1 MANGGIWQQLMQ
13 QGFTPQQIQALMQL
27 GVLEEEGG
35 IISQEMEMANR
46 LRDRQSPRGRY
57 SGRAFVTANP
67 MEFLATGID
76 RIRGE
81 YNAQQAIDRQRQ
93 NAAEKAKLRA
103 QFLQM
108 MGRGQAPQTPAPG
121 ATPPVQPAPS
131 PAAQTY
137 AYGTNP
143 APPMGGWR

>member
-13 QGFTPQQIQALMQL
+13 QGFTPQQINQLMRL

-46 LRDRQSPRGRY
+46 LRERQGPTARY
-57 SGRAFVTANP
+57 SGRGYVAANP

-76 RIRGE
+76 RIRGA
-81 YNAQQAIDRQRQ
+81 YNAQQAIDQQRQ
-93 NAAEKAKLRA
+93 NAAEKARLRA
-103 QFLQM
+103 QFLEM
-108 MGRGQAPQTPAPG
+108 MGRGQTPQAPVPGVTPPIRPAPG
-121 ATPPVQPAPS
+121 

-143 APPMGGWR
+143 GPPTGGWR